1 MDLHGEADAGAQR
14 AAAVRRTARAAAE
27 TFMVAVGRVWG
38 GPGTDPLQLRLA
50 RHRVPGG
57 PL

>member
-1 MDLHGEADAGAQR
+1 MDLHGEADAGVQR
-14 AAAVRRTARAAAE
+14 AAAVRRTARAAME

-38 GPGTDPLQLRLA
+38 DPRADPLQLRLA
-50 RHRVPGG
+50 LHKVPGG